1 VVTCREKHW
10 VKSPADDFLI
20 FKLVKGREIFK
31 NINISNK
38 REKLSKYFLEGQ
50 TIFIDFW
57 V

>member
-20 FKLVKGREIFK
+20 FKLVKVREIFK

-57 V
+57 I